1 MIFVYPAAISDSVDL
16 RYLPGLIKTM
26 ELYYLHHIAEAV
38 ANGSIRFYVTQN
50 RLTGS
55 FSNIKMEAINWDY
68 ESLGS
73 PETLVER
80 ADLLLN
86 EVYEESKKVL
96 MEAAFDD
103 DPGVKAAREKI
114 DLLQK
119 QLDIANKELVS
130 RESARNQEIDIV
142 DGLIRNKADKEEIE
156 SERRILDD
164 MRERVRQTEK
174 KIESLQIEIAKSHIE
189 LDKSISQFDKSQN
202 DKDKARIEKDK
213 FDYEKDK
220 ERARE
225 TGGVTRME
233 LDKNTLDLRPS
244 AIVVEAIVIQYEKTL
259 ITLPG
264 MAKTKESKRAIP
276 ISVKIVPIKIKNVK
290 NIYSVLT
297 SDLYSNSFSSFFRS
311 SVRTLASNLNS
322 LFNPIIRIFLNTFTK
337 PDDFGVYKDILF
349 KKKGLVNASAI
360 GSGPRFPSHQK
371 YAASIIAF
379 SVNDI
384 TKKDMNFLSDASK
397 ISKLHKM
404 GWNSFAIMDDPDQ
417 ILIFCSY
424 FENGMCSKIPYSYL
438 FASLKASDLF
448 KELDSLSK
456 FTSRVIGNFKA
467 RPTQV
472 VEGLKFSVKLKEQN
486 NNSFNKYLE
495 IANKHGSK

>member
-38 ANGSIRFYVTQN
+38 AGGSIRFYVTQN
-50 RLTGS
+50 RFTGS

-86 EVYEESKKVL
+86 EVYEESKKIIL
-96 MEAAFDD
+96 EASIDD
-103 DPGVKAAREKI
+103 DPGVKAAKEKI
-114 DLLQK
+114 ELLK
-119 QLDIANKELVS
+119 AQLEIANKELTS
-130 RESARNQEIDIV
+130 RESARDIQEKVVNDPDIDKERIAIEIDLLR
-142 DGLIRNKADKEEIE
+142 DL
-156 SERRILDD
+156 
-164 MRERVRQTEK
+164 RERVRETER
-174 KIESLQIEIAKSHIE
+174 KIEALQREIAKSTIE
-189 LDKSISQFDKSQN
+189 LEKSIAQFDRSQN
-202 DKDKARIEKDK
+202 DKDRARIEKDK
-213 FDYEKDK
+213 FEYEKEK

-244 AIVVEAIVIQYEKTL
+244 AIVVEATVIQYEKTL

-290 NIYSVLT
+290 DIYSVLT

-322 LFNPIIRIFLNTFTK
+322 LFNPIIRIFLSTFTK

-349 KKKGLVNASAI
+349 KKKSLVNASAI
-360 GSGPRFPSHQK
+360 GSGPRFPAHQK